1 MWSTTLNA
9 RGWYI
14 FDEDM
19 YTLRASLQQRFMITY
34 FAKDANL
41 RDTIFKVTNFERYVS
56 NIVIFL

>member
-41 RDTIFKVTNFERYVS
+41 RDTIFKGHEF
-56 NIVIFL
+56 